1 MKTIVIKWSTEDVLA
16 MAESMD
22 VELTETQADI
32 ILDNLLKYHDAN
44 VGINWDVINF
54 HIENFIEKT
63 NGTQII

>member
-22 VELTETQADI
+22 IELTETQADQ

-54 HIENFIEKT
+54 HIEDYLNKI
-63 NGTQII
+63 

>member
-1 MKTIVIKWSTEDVLA
+1 MKTISIKWSTEDVLA

-22 VELTETQADI
+22 IELTETQADI

-54 HIENFIEKT
+54 HIENFIEK
-63 NGTQII
+63 N

>member
-22 VELTETQADI
+22 IELTETQADQ
-32 ILDNLLKYHDAN
+32 ILDNLIKYHDAN

-54 HIENFIEKT
+54 HIENFIEK
-63 NGTQII
+63 N